1 LDERPVRLL
10 TGETPGPQDSWPVQ
24 RPAGTPAAMKIALVS
39 QKGGVGKSS
48 LAVSIAWELVA
59 RGSSV
64 LIVDGDPQG
73 TARIASEVA
82 TEGGRRAPTAVALG
96 KDMCR
101 PEHLR
106 RMQSFDH
113 VVIDTPAKLGDVQ
126 RAALMIADVALV
138 PISQSG
144 AEVWGNT
151 DTIALIS
158 QAQMIN
164 TTLKGALVF
173 VRKLPNTA
181 LGKRARAIFEGNDF
195 PLLVSETTFRVAWQE
210 AITAGVGVAQY
221 APKDKAARE
230 LRCVVDE
237 VLAFAA
243 GQGSEEEVVN
253 G

>member
-1 LDERPVRLL
+1 MR
-10 TGETPGPQDSWPVQ
+10 
-24 RPAGTPAAMKIALVS
+24 IALVS
-39 QKGGVGKSS
+39 QKGGVGKST
-48 LAVSIAWELVA
+48 LAISIAWELAA
-59 RGSSV
+59 RGGSV

-82 TEGGRRAPTAVALG
+82 TESGRRAPAVVALG

-101 PEHLR
+101 PENLKR
-106 RMQSFDH
+106 LERFDH

-126 RAALMIADVALV
+126 RAALMIADLALV

-158 QAQMIN
+158 QAQTIN
-164 TTLKGALVF
+164 AALRGAMVF
-173 VRKLPNTA
+173 VRKLPSTA
-181 LGKRARAIFEGNDF
+181 LGKRARAIFEQSEF
-195 PLLVSETTFRVAWQE
+195 PLLDSETTFRVSWQE

-221 APKDKAARE
+221 VPKDKASKE
-230 LRCVVDE
+230 LRAVVDE
-237 VLAFAA
+237 ILTLHVE
-243 GQGSEEEVVN
+243 QQEVVN